1 MSAGRALGALLLVVG
16 LALIVVG
23 VAGAAGTFGDGGA
36 TPTPAVTAAAPT
48 ASAVAT
54 EPPMSAPLP
63 TAIPTPTPSPT
74 AAPTADVD
82 ALVRAFYVELG
93 AALDEGRA
101 GDMVDALAPA
111 VFDRYGRP
119 ACEAQLASQ
128 APEPGRA
135 FEILAIGPPSAW
147 DYVTD
152 DVSTTIPDA
161 LTIQARVTGPS
172 PTGETTVERELHV
185 QVINGV
191 VRWFSDCGTPL
202 G

>member
-1 MSAGRALGALLLVVG
+1 VLVVG
-16 LALIVVG
+16 LGLIVVG

-63 TAIPTPTPSPT
+63 TAIPTASPAPTPSP
-74 AAPTADVD
+74 APTTDVG

-135 FEILAIGPPSAW
+135 FEILAIGPPSSW